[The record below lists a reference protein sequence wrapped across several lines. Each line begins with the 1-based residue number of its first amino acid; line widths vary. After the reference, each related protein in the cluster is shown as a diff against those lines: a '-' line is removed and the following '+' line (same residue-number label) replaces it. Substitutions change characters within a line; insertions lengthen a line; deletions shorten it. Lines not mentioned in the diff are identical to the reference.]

1 MGFTRAGMPSA
12 IDPLGFVL
20 SSSVRADLLRAVA
33 DGTTS
38 TDDLLRDLDASS
50 SAIYSAL
57 GRLEDVRLLEA
68 RGEGWR
74 LTGSGRLVADFL
86 ARRDQL
92 GRLLEGAGEY
102 LATHDTG
109 VLPRRYRHRMSELA
123 DADVLEA
130 AEPDPQGLIREITTR
145 LENTT
150 SVDVLAPI
158 YVDEHGSVLPTIEDS
173 RLVIDE
179 RIVATAVEAA
189 DSVGDVEAEL
199 EDYVDEAIRIASV
212 DFALT
217 VTDDALLLS
226 LPTLDGSYDARTEF
240 VAEHERGRQWGTE
253 LFESFWADAEPLESY
268 VSYRFL

>member
-1 MGFTRAGMPSA
+1 MGYTRARMPSSA
-12 IDPLGFVL
+12 DPLGFVL

-33 DGTTS
+33 DGMAT
-38 TDDLLRDLDASS
+38 TDDLLTDVDASS

-68 RGEGWR
+68 EGDGWR

-86 ARRDQL
+86 ARRDRL
-92 GRLLEGAGEY
+92 GRLLEEAGEY
-102 LATHDTG
+102 LATHDTEA
-109 VLPRRYRHRMSELA
+109 LPRRYRLRLSELA

-145 LENTT
+145 LENTA
-150 SVDVLAPI
+150 SVDVIAPI

-173 RLVIDE
+173 RLVLDE
-179 RIVATAVEAA
+179 SIVATAVEAA
-189 DSVGDVEAEL
+189 DSVADVEAEL
-199 EDYVDEAIRIASV
+199 ENYVDEAIRISSV

-240 VAEHERGRQWGTE
+240 VTEHERGRRWGTD
-253 LFESFWADAEPLESY
+253 LFETLWAEAEPLEPY
-268 VSYRFL
+268 VRDRFL